1 MSARIER
8 KFVDLRQLKMS
19 DAGPGTIE
27 GYRSVAGVVDEGG
40 DVVIK
45 GAFADSIPEYLS
57 SGFSASSHSWSF
69 EDSIGFPVEARE
81 DGHGFFVKSQFHST
95 PAAQTVRTIA
105 KERLAAGKTVG
116 FSFGY
121 KADDFQFI
129 EQKDFKDQLP
139 QFIKPDRLEENLK
152 KAQKFSRIRI
162 LKKVSVIEDSLVT
175 APMNKL
181 ATATSAKSGRVFS
194 ETNLSHMQR
203 VHSNLGQLKKDASSV
218 HADMGALI
226 DKATPASLESGSGKS
241 GEQLRRESVRLRAEA
256 IGILCLNGY
265 KSAKQ
270 LRRESALVQVQAMK
284 TLYLEVPTKKSGR
297 QLRRESERVRFSAN
311 RALLSESR

>member
-8 KFVDLRQLKMS
+8 KFVDLRQLKMT
-19 DAGPGTIE
+19 DNGPGTIE

-40 DVVIK
+40 DIVIK
-45 GAFADSIPEYLS
+45 GAFADCLSEYLS
-57 SGFSASSHSWSF
+57 SGFSAESHSWTF
-69 EDSIGFPVEARE
+69 KDQIGFPVEARE
-81 DGHGFFVKSQFHST
+81 DQHGFFVKSQFHT
-95 PAAQTVRTIA
+95 TQAAQDVRTIA

-121 KADDFQFI
+121 KADDFSYV

-139 QFIKPDRLEENLK
+139 LYIRPEALEENLK
-152 KAQKFSRIRI
+152 KAQKFSLIRI

-194 ETNLSHMQR
+194 GSNLSHMQR
-203 VHSNLGQLKKDASSV
+203 VHTNLGQLKKDAISV

-241 GEQLRRESVRLRAEA
+241 WQQLRHESEMVGLRAKSVLLGVRSMKILSLDPAPSAERLFEESIA
-256 IGILCLNGY
+256 IMRRAKATLAGY
-265 KSAKQ
+265 P
-270 LRRESALVQVQAMK
+270 R
-284 TLYLEVPTKKSGR
+284 
-297 QLRRESERVRFSAN
+297 
-311 RALLSESR
+311 

>member
-1 MSARIER
+1 MSARIEH
-8 KFVDLRQLKMS
+8 KFVDLRQLKMT
-19 DAGPGTIE
+19 DNGPGTIE
-27 GYRSVAGVVDEGG
+27 GYRSVAGVIDEGG
-40 DVVIK
+40 DIVIN

-81 DGHGFFVKSQFHST
+81 DGHGFFVVSQFHST

-121 KADDFQFI
+121 KVDDYEFI
-129 EQKDFKDQLP
+129 QAKDFSTRLP
-139 QFIKPDRLEENLK
+139 QYIKPERLAENLV
-152 KAQKFSRIRI
+152 KAQRFPQIRI

-194 ETNLSHMQR
+194 GSNLSHMQR
-203 VHSNLGQLKKDASSV
+203 VHSDLGKLKKDAISV
-218 HADMGALI
+218 HADMSALI

-241 GEQLRRESVRLRAEA
+241 VSELRRESMRIGTEA
-256 IGILCLNGY
+256 IGILCLDGY
-265 KSAKQ
+265 KSANQ

-284 TLYLEVPTKKSGR
+284 SLYLEVPTKKSGR

-311 RALLSESR
+311 RALLSASR

>member
-8 KFVDLRQLKMS
+8 KFVDLRQLKMT
-19 DAGPGTIE
+19 DNGPGTIE

-40 DVVIK
+40 DIVVT

-81 DGHGFFVKSQFHST
+81 DDHGFFVKSQFHST
-95 PAAQTVRTIA
+95 PAAQTSRTIA
-105 KERLAAGKTVG
+105 KERMAAGKTVG

-139 QFIKPDRLEENLK
+139 LFIKPDRLEENLK

-175 APMNKL
+175 SPMNKL
-181 ATATSAKSGRVFS
+181 ATATSAKSG
-194 ETNLSHMQR
+194 
-203 VHSNLGQLKKDASSV
+203 
-218 HADMGALI
+218 
-226 DKATPASLESGSGKS
+226 SGKS
-241 GEQLRRESVRLRAEA
+241 WQQLRHESEMVGLRAKSVLLGVRSMKIFSPDLPLSAERLFEESIA
-256 IGILCLNGY
+256 IMRRAKATLAGY
-265 KSAKQ
+265 P
-270 LRRESALVQVQAMK
+270 R
-284 TLYLEVPTKKSGR
+284 
-297 QLRRESERVRFSAN
+297 
-311 RALLSESR
+311 